1 MPAVEVPPTEGSA
14 HEFASLERLRV
25 IVADGDPLAR
35 RVMRDVF
42 QNGAGFVVAAEAADG
57 VEVVEL
63 ALHYRPEVV
72 LMEAVLP
79 RLDGIEATR
88 RILERAPEVKV
99 VIFSASRSRE
109 LELAALRAGASGFLS
124 KELSVDG
131 VVNAVRAVQRGEAA
145 ISREL
150 TMRLVEHLRLTPE
163 AGSGMRP
170 VRSNLTTR
178 EWEVLDLMASGA
190 TTSDIARAL
199 VLTDETV
206 YSHVKN
212 ILRKLGVHTRAEAVE
227 AAERLCREVVIH

>member
-1 MPAVEVPPTEGSA
+1 MPTTEVTRDGPPAVMPP
-14 HEFASLERLRV
+14 LERLRV

-42 QNGAGFVVAAEAADG
+42 QNGAGFVVVAEAADG
-57 VEVVEL
+57 VEAVEL

-88 RILERAPEVKV
+88 RILDRAPGVRV
-99 VIFSASRSRE
+99 VIFSASRDRDV
-109 LELAALRAGASGFLS
+109 ELAALRAGATGFLS
-124 KELSVDG
+124 KELSVEG

-150 TMRLVEHLRLTPE
+150 TMRLVEHLRMTPE

-227 AAERLCREVVIH
+227 AAERLCREVVMH

>member
-1 MPAVEVPPTEGSA
+1 MLAAEVTREGVPTGA
-14 HEFASLERLRV
+14 PSLERLRV

-42 QNGAGFVVAAEAADG
+42 QNGAGFVVTAEAADG
-57 VEVVEL
+57 VEAVEL

-79 RLDGIEATR
+79 RLDGISATR
-88 RILERAPEVKV
+88 RILERAEEVKV
-99 VIFSASRSRE
+99 VIFSASRDPD

-124 KELSVDG
+124 KELSVEG
-131 VVNAVRAVQRGEAA
+131 VVNAVRAVARGEAA

-227 AAERLCREVVIH
+227 AAERLCREVVMH

>member
-14 HEFASLERLRV
+14 HEFAPMERSRV

-88 RILERAPEVKV
+88 RILERAPEVRV
-99 VIFSASRSRE
+99 VIFSASRSRD

>member
-1 MPAVEVPPTEGSA
+1 MPTTEVTRDGPPAVMPP
-14 HEFASLERLRV
+14 LERLRV

-42 QNGAGFVVAAEAADG
+42 QNGAGFVVTAEAADG
-57 VEVVEL
+57 VEAVEL

-79 RLDGIEATR
+79 RLDGISATR
-88 RILERAPEVKV
+88 RILERAEEVKV
-99 VIFSASRSRE
+99 VIFSASRDPD

-124 KELSVDG
+124 KELSVEG
-131 VVNAVRAVQRGEAA
+131 VVNAVRAVARGEAA

-212 ILRKLGVHTRAEAVE
+212 ILRKLGVHTRAEAIE
-227 AAERLCREVVIH
+227 AAERLCREVVMH